1 MVMVGNLG
9 SEAIMIKRISA
20 SENEASVTKA
30 QIPSNSKN
38 DQRQGNEA
46 ASNSLL
52 VLSFHE

>member
-9 SEAIMIKRISA
+9 SEAIMVKRISA